1 MYRIWGR
8 GLMGES
14 GRIVDLRTEP
24 SQMTN
29 LRYDETMQGTVIGFG
44 GTGNARGRTDMVHQA
59 RFVTDSPS
67 DEHVKTD
74 NVKLTSLSLSP
85 SKFLLMTALDLNSPA
100 YCLDLSDVTSEQH
113 VKSEIQPIFLP
124 TRNQSLQASTANPFS
139 DAISFAIATSNGALV
154 LNESQGDWAI
164 KLSALHI
171 DSHGVTDVDW
181 LSPNVIMKGCKDGGV
196 RLWDIRT
203 RGENRESR
211 FQHPS
216 QINYA
221 RRIDETTIVVAG
233 HESHLCTYDLRFP
246 SGRPY
251 MQFPSYQNRMLG
263 RLGAGFD
270 VYGDLAAAV
279 TDDSRII
286 IWDIKRGLKLM
297 ETERRAAAPPTCVQ
311 FIYGGQE
318 EQVLGLGLMAGAG
331 LTIDE
336 FSWGGERM
344 RWGGEGVR

>member
-1 MYRIWGR
+1 MVS
-8 GLMGES
+8 S
-14 GRIVDLRTEP
+14 G
-24 SQMTN
+24 
-29 LRYDETMQGTVIGFG
+29 
-44 GTGNARGRTDMVHQA
+44 
-59 RFVTDSPS
+59 FVTS
-67 DEHVKTD
+67 HR
-74 NVKLTSLSLSP
+74 
-85 SKFLLMTALDLNSPA
+85 MTALDLNSPA

-203 RGENRESR
+203 RGENRDSR

-233 HESHLCTYDLRFP
+233 HESHVRISRHRRSSDLLTFRAMYLRSAVPIRSTIHAVSLVSESYAWTFGGGIRRLWR
-246 SGRPY
+246 SGCCRD
-251 MQFPSYQNRMLG
+251 R
-263 RLGAGFD
+263 
-270 VYGDLAAAV
+270 
-279 TDDSRII
+279 
-286 IWDIKRGLKLM
+286 
-297 ETERRAAAPPTCVQ
+297 
-311 FIYGGQE
+311 
-318 EQVLGLGLMAGAG
+318 
-331 LTIDE
+331 
-336 FSWGGERM
+336 
-344 RWGGEGVR
+344 